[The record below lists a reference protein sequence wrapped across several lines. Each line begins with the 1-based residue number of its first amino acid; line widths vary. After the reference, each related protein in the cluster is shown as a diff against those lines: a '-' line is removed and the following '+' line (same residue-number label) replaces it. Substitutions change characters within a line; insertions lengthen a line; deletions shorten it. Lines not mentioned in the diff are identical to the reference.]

1 MKKDIEFPKVKGVSV
16 AVIKRPIS
24 EIESEWL
31 VYLINENDFP
41 LENALVCSTGY
52 GEMNGEK
59 RKSSTLRHGFP
70 IIPPKSTSMIEPIA
84 PEVFVLTNE
93 YWISYYVGNQL
104 FDKKFVFVPETIIDD
119 NLIIVPLLGE
129 KGVLH
134 N

>member
-1 MKKDIEFPKVKGVSV
+1 MKKDIDFPKVKGVSV
-16 AVIKRPIS
+16 AVIKRQVS
-24 EIESEWL
+24 EDESEWV
-31 VYLINENDFP
+31 VYLINQNDFP

-70 IIPPKSTSMIEPIA
+70 LIPPHSTSMIEPIA
-84 PEVFVLTNE
+84 PEVFQLTNE
-93 YWISYYVGNQL
+93 YWLSYYIGNQIY
-104 FDKKFVFVPETIIDD
+104 DKKYVFVPETIIDA
-119 NLIIVPLLGE
+119 NLVTVPILNE